1 MDLSFNTSGAGPLSQ
16 IGIHIISFDTAVHLA
31 TGAIGWWKSRSRSLS
46 LTESISASKA
56 SLVCTSAFNS
66 ATYRERRRWTGLVR
80 GLAVQRSELCAIPG
94 SVQQTAIL
102 NDPGLDCLRA
112 LTTGLLCFYDV
123 PDTTRVLASIIPF
136 GLLQPDQE
144 DKIPA
149 FEGPLLSSLRDWVTS
164 VAAEEDCNTYRRHLS
179 QLVSS
184 AQNELIGTR
193 AAQRPISGYDSNDTN
208 YLLGVLRWMVTPRH
222 GRGDTKYP
230 TRSLNVWRTAVVM
243 SELAF
248 DISASLDP
256 IHSSPQYT
264 DFMSDANSG
273 EYSDVALITASVGD
287 TDPWMLQQVR
297 AESLTLRP
305 QILPIRS
312 IPHVV
317 FGPVRHGDTNLSP
330 EELVDIWN
338 ISFGHAK
345 DAVDVATLSRGGSVH
360 LPTRKD
366 TALIRENHK
375 HLAAIWS
382 PHLARI
388 LRPAMDTYV
397 PASFGEESWSHT
409 AIQSY
414 FQRRRSDEPMMSDNC
429 EVRDNAYKMAAI
441 LLGTIYGAC
450 FQSLIPMTS
459 ADGNIPSDFLEVA
472 FSAEKIFGDKLS
484 RWADSLGLALNGVLE
499 SSRWTGLLLELATG
513 IEHAQPL
520 DQQPSASLLGR
531 RFNVASQP
539 SVVVESH
546 VRVSDIFGA
555 QANGIFAVSD
565 FVVRPSTNA
574 NNALKFHVG
583 TGRILNLPVN
593 DSGYLKAS
601 QISPAGLELPLNPAP
616 DLELLSRQSGATGTR
631 DVFRVDAEPHWEVN
645 AQNICFG
652 IRSEGIS
659 VSNLN
664 ISQVLERIHSRVVP
678 CKCGRPQS
686 KAAVPL
692 SERWQVVTVGQ
703 ILRLSSSGGSKCA
716 AYIRDENKIIVDVEG
731 DDVTRIFVV
740 GILQCRKMAI
750 CKDCVLCAYNSIRNR
765 DKRESVALIVG

>member
-1 MDLSFNTSGAGPLSQ
+1 MDLSFNIPGAGPLSQ
-16 IGIHIISFDTAVHLA
+16 IGVHIISFDTAVHLA
-31 TGAIGWWKSRSRSLS
+31 TGAIGWWKSRNRSLS

-56 SLVCTSAFNS
+56 SLVCTSAFNT

-80 GLAVQRSELCAIPG
+80 GLAVQGSELYAIPG
-94 SVQQTAIL
+94 SVQQTAIS
-102 NDPGLDCLRA
+102 NDPGIDCLRA
-112 LTTGLLCFYDV
+112 LTTGLLCLYNVHDV
-123 PDTTRVLASIIPF
+123 TRLLADIIPF
-136 GLLQPDQE
+136 GMLQPDQE
-144 DKIPA
+144 DEIPA

-184 AQNELIGTR
+184 AQNELIDTS
-193 AAQRPISGYDSNDTN
+193 AAQRPLSGHDSNDTN

-222 GRGDTKYP
+222 RRNDKKYP

-256 IHSSPQYT
+256 IHSSPQYK
-264 DFMSDANSG
+264 DFISDANSG
-273 EYSDVALITASVGD
+273 AYSDVALVTTSVGD
-287 TDPWMLQQVR
+287 TDPWMLQQVHP
-297 AESLTLRP
+297 EPLTLRP

-312 IPHVV
+312 IPYVAFGHV
-317 FGPVRHGDTNLSP
+317 RLGDTNLSP
-330 EELVDIWN
+330 EELVGIWN
-338 ISFGHAK
+338 VSFGHAK
-345 DAVDVATLSRGGSVH
+345 EAVEVPTLSRGGNVL
-360 LPTRKD
+360 LPICND
-366 TALIRENHK
+366 TALVRENHK

-397 PASFGEESWSHT
+397 PASFGDESWSHT
-409 AIQSY
+409 EILSY
-414 FQRRRSDEPMMSDNC
+414 FQRRRSGEPMMSENR
-429 EVRDNAYKMAAI
+429 EVRDNVYKMTAI

-459 ADGNIPSDFLEVA
+459 ADGNMPSDFLEVA
-472 FSAEKIFGDKLS
+472 FSPEKIFGDKLF
-484 RWADSLGLALNGVLE
+484 RWANFLGLALGGLLE

-513 IEHAQPL
+513 MEHVQPL
-520 DQQPSASLLGR
+520 DQQPSAGLLGR
-531 RFNVASQP
+531 RLNIVNQP
-539 SVVVESH
+539 GVLNESH

-555 QANGIFAVSD
+555 QAHGVFAVSD

-583 TGRILNLPVN
+583 TGRILNLPIN
-593 DSGYLKAS
+593 DSGYLRAS

-616 DLELLSRQSGATGTR
+616 GLELLSRQNGAASTPE
-631 DVFRVDAEPHWEVN
+631 VFRIDAEPHWEVN

-652 IRSEGIS
+652 IRSGGIS

-664 ISQVLERIHSRVVP
+664 ISQVLERINNRVVP

-686 KAAVPL
+686 EVAVPL
-692 SERWQVVTVGQ
+692 SERWQVVTVHQ
-703 ILRLSSSGGSKCA
+703 FLRLSYSGGSKCA
-716 AYIRDENKIIVDVEG
+716 AYIRDENKIIVDVKG

-740 GILQCRKMAI
+740 GILQCRKIAI
-750 CKDCVLCAYNSIRNR
+750 CKDCVLCAYNSIQNR